1 VLIGRDAEIAQIGLL
16 LEDARQGTS
25 GALVLRGEAGIGK
38 TTLLDEAVVRAA
50 GFRVLR
56 AVGVESEEEIAFAGL
71 QQLLRPVM
79 PLLSEVPAHQAHALA
94 IALTLDDGPPP
105 ERLLVSAGALSLF
118 AAASEERPL
127 LCVVDDAHWLDDAS
141 AGTLT
146 FVARRLQVESIAMLF
161 AAREPE
167 RAMFETV
174 GLADLRVGGLDAEAA
189 TTLVT
194 AGAPDLAPGAA
205 NQLVALTRGN
215 PLALLELPRSLEPD
229 QRAGIVPIDEPLPVG
244 REIERAFSERARL
257 LPQDTRRAL
266 LLAAAGSPADEGAV
280 WLAFEREGLGEDAVA
295 AAGSSG
301 LLVRDRL
308 EFSHPL
314 VRSAVYQAARAKD
327 RRSAH
332 ATLAATTTAPDRRA
346 WHLAA
351 ATTGPDE
358 EVASA
363 LESAADA
370 ARRRG
375 GVTAEAKALER
386 AADLTLDSEARAR
399 RLLRA
404 AFASEAAG
412 WLEAADRML
421 ADVAALTNDRVLHA
435 EAVARRSYLV
445 ADRGEF
451 ERAFALSID
460 EAAHAP
466 PHQAGH
472 ALSLGALMAL
482 THLLDID
489 AAVEIAERAWQLD
502 GAGDDG
508 DLHVLEN
515 LCRTWIL
522 AGRRD
527 DARSLVAR
535 SLGRVDAT
543 TELAV
548 NFGTD
553 LMYLEDYAR
562 AREILER
569 AVVEA
574 RQAGALGFLSYALD
588 QFAKLET
595 RAGSPRIA
603 YALELESLRI
613 NEASGPDVAVA
624 ASTAW
629 LALLEAMLG
638 RPESHSHG
646 NRALEI
652 ASGIGDVYNVVRAR
666 AALGIESLAGGDSK
680 QAVEWLEPAVASVV
694 GGGVREPNFFRLDGD
709 LVESLVR
716 LGRADDARQHLDRL
730 DRQALETGGMWARAV
745 AARCHAMLADDND
758 LQERFENALELHEHD
773 PSALEKARTQLCY
786 GERLRRARRRRE
798 ARDVL
803 RSSLETFEALETRPW
818 ADRARAEL
826 LATGE
831 HASRREPGAAERLT
845 PQELQIATHVAEG
858 LTNRDVAA
866 RLFLSPKTI
875 EFHLTAVYRKL
886 NVRSRSELIRLF
898 AVDAPERL
906 PVS

>member
-1 VLIGRDAEIAQIGLL
+1 VLVGRDAEIARIGLL
-16 LEDARQGTS
+16 LDDAVRGRS

-38 TTLLDEAVVRAA
+38 TALLDHAVAQA
-50 GFRVLR
+50 GAFRVLR

-79 PLLSEVPAHQAHALA
+79 PLLAGVPAHQARALA
-94 IALTLDDGPPP
+94 VALAVAEGSPP
-105 ERLLVSAGALSLF
+105 ERLLVAAGALSLF
-118 AAASEERPL
+118 AAAAEEQPL
-127 LCVVDDAHWLDDAS
+127 LCVIDDAHWLDEAS
-141 AGTLT
+141 AGALI
-146 FVARRLQVESIAMLF
+146 FVGRRLGAESIAMLF

-167 RAMFETV
+167 RATFQAE
-174 GLADLRVGGLDAEAA
+174 GILDLQIGGLDAAAA
-189 TTLVT
+189 TMLLKS
-194 AGAPDLAPGAA
+194 GAPDLAATAA
-205 NQLVALTRGN
+205 DQLFALTHGN
-215 PLALLELPRSLEPD
+215 PLALVELPRSLDPD
-229 QRAGIVPIDEPLPVG
+229 QRAGVVPIDEPLPVG

-257 LPQDTRRAL
+257 LPRDTRRAL
-266 LLAAAGSPADEGAV
+266 LLAAAGSPADEDAV

-295 AAGSSG
+295 LAASSG

-314 VRSAVYQAARAKD
+314 ARSAVYQGARGSD

-332 ATLAATTTAPDRRA
+332 ATLAATTTAVDRRA

-351 ATTGPDE
+351 ASVGPDE
-358 EVASA
+358 EVAAA

-386 AADLTLDSEARAR
+386 AAALTPDDETRAR

-404 AFASEAAG
+404 GFAAEAAG
-412 WLEAADRML
+412 WLDAADRML
-421 ADVAALTNDRVLHA
+421 ADVAALTHDGSLHA

-451 ERAFALSID
+451 ERAYALSID

-466 PHQAGH
+466 PQQAGR

-482 THLLDID
+482 THMLDID
-489 AAVEIAERAWQLD
+489 AAVETAERALLLD
-502 GAGDDG
+502 GAGDVI
-508 DLHVLEN
+508 DLHILEN
-515 LCRTWIL
+515 VCRTWIL

-527 DARSLVAR
+527 DAHALVAQGVEH
-535 SLGRVDAT
+535 LDAST
-543 TELAV
+543 DLAV

-562 AREILER
+562 AREVLER
-569 AVVEA
+569 AVLEA

-613 NEASGPDVAVA
+613 NEASGTDVAVA

-638 RPESHSHG
+638 RPESHGHG
-646 NRALEI
+646 ERALEI
-652 ASGIGDVYNVVRAR
+652 ASSIGDLYNVVRAR
-666 AALGIESLAGGDSK
+666 AALGVEALARGDSR

-694 GGGVREPNFFRLDGD
+694 DGGVREPNFFRLDGD

-716 LGRADDARQHLDRL
+716 LGRADDARRHLERL
-730 DRQALETGGMWARAV
+730 DRQAVETRGIWARAV
-745 AARCHAMLADDND
+745 AARCHALLADDSE
-758 LQERFENALELHEHD
+758 LHERFDAALELHEHE
-773 PSALEKARTQLCY
+773 PSALERARTQLCY

-798 ARDVL
+798 ARELL
-803 RSSLETFEALETRPW
+803 RSALDTFEGLETRPW

-831 HASRREPGAAERLT
+831 HVSRREPGAAERLT

-858 LTNRDVAA
+858 LTNRDVAE

-875 EFHLTAVYRKL
+875 EFHLTGVYRKL
-886 NVRSRSELIRLF
+886 NVRSRAELIRLF
-898 AVDAPERL
+898 AVDSPERL

>member
-16 LEDARQGTS
+16 LEDARHGTS

-38 TTLLDEAVVRAA
+38 TTLLEEAVARAD

-71 QQLLRPVM
+71 QQLVRPII
-79 PLLSEVPAHQAHALA
+79 PLLVDVPAHQARALA
-94 IALTLDDGPPP
+94 IALALDEGAPP

-118 AAASEERPL
+118 AAAAEERPL
-127 LCVVDDAHWLDDAS
+127 LCVIDDAHWLDDAS

-167 RAMFETV
+167 RAMFEAE
-174 GLADLRVGGLDAEAA
+174 GLADLRVAGLDAKAA
-189 TTLVT
+189 TMLVT

-215 PLALLELPRSLEPD
+215 PLALLELPRSLDPD
-229 QRAGIVPIDEPLPVG
+229 QRAGIVPIDEPLPVS
-244 REIERAFSERARL
+244 REIERGFSERARL
-257 LPQDTRRAL
+257 LPRDARRVVL
-266 LLAAAGSPADEGAV
+266 IAAAGSPADEDAV
-280 WLAFEREGLGEDAVA
+280 WRALDREGLGEDAVVA
-295 AAGSSG
+295 AVSVG
-301 LLVRDRL
+301 LLVRDGL

-314 VRSAVYQAARAKD
+314 ARSAVYQAARAKD

-332 ATLAATTTAPDRRA
+332 ATLAATTTAADRRA

-351 ATTGPDE
+351 ASEGMDE
-358 EVASA
+358 DVAAA

-375 GVTAEAKALER
+375 GVAAEAKALER
-386 AADLTLDSEARAR
+386 AAALTLDGETRAR

-404 AFASEAAG
+404 AFAAEAAG
-412 WLEAADRML
+412 WVEAADRML
-421 ADVAALTNDRVLHA
+421 ADVAAATRDPVLHA

-451 ERAFALSID
+451 ERAYVLSVD

-466 PHQAGH
+466 PQQAGR

-482 THLLDID
+482 THMLDID
-489 AAVEIAERAWQLD
+489 AAVETAERAWRLD
-502 GAGDDG
+502 GAGEVV

-515 LCRTWIL
+515 VCRTWIL

-527 DARSLVAR
+527 DARALVAQ
-535 SLGRVDAT
+535 SVDRVDAT
-543 TELAV
+543 TDLAV

-562 AREILER
+562 ARELLER
-569 AVVEA
+569 AVLEA
-574 RQAGALGFLSYALD
+574 RHAGAVGFLSYALD
-588 QFAKLET
+588 QLAKLET

-603 YALELESLRI
+603 YSLELESLRI
-613 NEASGPDVAVA
+613 NEAFGPDVALA
-624 ASTAW
+624 ASIAW

-638 RPESHSHG
+638 RSECIAHG
-646 NRALEI
+646 DRALKI
-652 ASGIGDVYNVVRAR
+652 ASSMGDVYNVVRAR
-666 AALGIESLAGGDSK
+666 AALGVEALARGDS
-680 QAVEWLEPAVASVV
+680 QHAVEWLEPAVASVV
-694 GGGVREPNFFRLDGD
+694 RGSVREPNFFRLDGD
-709 LVESLVR
+709 LIESLVR
-716 LGRADDARQHLDRL
+716 LGRADDARSHLERL
-730 DRQALETGGMWARAV
+730 DQQAVETGGTWARAV
-745 AARCHAMLADDND
+745 AARCRGLLANDDD
-758 LQERFENALELHEHD
+758 LQEGFETALELHEHE
-773 PSALEKARTQLCY
+773 PSALERARTQLCY
-786 GERLRRARRRRE
+786 GERLRRGRRRRD
-798 ARDVL
+798 AREVL
-803 RSSLETFEALETRPW
+803 RSSLDTFEAMETRPW
-818 ADRARAEL
+818 ADRARTEL

-831 HASRREPGAAERLT
+831 HVSRREPGAAERLT
-845 PQELQIATHVAEG
+845 PQEFQIATHVAEG

-875 EFHLTAVYRKL
+875 EFHLTGVYRKL
-886 NVRSRSELIRLF
+886 NVRSRAELIRLF
-898 AVDAPERL
+898 AVDAPARL

>member
-1 VLIGRDAEIAQIGLL
+1 MLVGRDAEIARIGLL
-16 LEDARQGTS
+16 LDDALRARSGT
-25 GALVLRGEAGIGK
+25 LVLRGEAGIGK
-38 TTLLDEAVVRAA
+38 TTLLDHAVAHA
-50 GFRVLR
+50 GAFRVLR

-71 QQLLRPVM
+71 QQLLRPVI
-79 PLLSEVPAHQAHALA
+79 PLLGDVPAHQARALA
-94 IALTLDDGPPP
+94 VALALDEGAPP
-105 ERLLVSAGALSLF
+105 ERVLVAAGTLSLF
-118 AAASEERPL
+118 AAAAEERPL

-141 AGTLT
+141 AGALI
-146 FVARRLQVESIAMLF
+146 FVARRLGAESVAMLF

-167 RAMFETV
+167 WATFQAE
-174 GLADLRVGGLDAEAA
+174 GLPDLQIGGLDAKAA
-189 TTLVT
+189 TMLLNSE
-194 AGAPDLAPGAA
+194 APDLAPGAA
-205 NQLVALTRGN
+205 DQLFALTRGN
-215 PLALLELPRSLEPD
+215 PLALLELPRSLDPD
-229 QRAGIVPIDEPLPVG
+229 QRAGIVPVDEPLPVG

-257 LPQDTRRAL
+257 LPRDTRRAL
-266 LLAAAGSPADEGAV
+266 LIAAAGSPADEDAV
-280 WLAFEREGLGEDAVA
+280 WLAFEREGLGKDALALA
-295 AAGSSG
+295 ASSG

-314 VRSAVYQAARAKD
+314 ARSAVYQAARGSD

-332 ATLAATTTAPDRRA
+332 ATLAATTTAVDRRA

-351 ATTGPDE
+351 ASVGPDE
-358 EVASA
+358 EVAAA

-386 AADLTLDSEARAR
+386 AAALTPDDETRAR

-404 AFASEAAG
+404 AFAAEAAG

-421 ADVAALTNDRVLHA
+421 ADVAALTQDLTLHA

-451 ERAFALSID
+451 ERAFALSTD
-460 EAAHAP
+460 EAAQAP
-466 PHQAGH
+466 PQQAGR

-502 GAGDDG
+502 GEGDDA

-522 AGRRD
+522 AGRCD
-527 DARSLVAR
+527 DACALVVR

-562 AREILER
+562 AREVLER
-569 AVVEA
+569 AVLEA
-574 RQAGALGFLSYALD
+574 RQMGAVGFLSYALD
-588 QFAKLET
+588 QLAKLET
-595 RAGSPRIA
+595 RAGSPRTA
-603 YALELESLRI
+603 YSLELDSLRL
-613 NEASGPDVAVA
+613 NEAFGPDVALA
-624 ASTAW
+624 ASIAW

-638 RPESHSHG
+638 RPESRGHG
-646 NRALEI
+646 ERALQL
-652 ASGIGDVYNVVRAR
+652 ASSIGDVYNVVRAR
-666 AALGIESLAGGDSK
+666 AALGADALARGDSR
-680 QAVEWLEPAVASVV
+680 QAAEWLEPAVASVV

-709 LVESLVR
+709 LIESLVR
-716 LGRADDARQHLDRL
+716 LGRADDARSHLERL
-730 DRQALETGGMWARAV
+730 DRQGAETGGNWARAV
-745 AARCHAMLADDND
+745 AARCHALLADDD
-758 LQERFENALELHEHD
+758 ELAERFEQALELHEHD
-773 PSALEKARTQLCY
+773 PSAFERARSQLCY
-786 GERLRRARRRRE
+786 GERLRRTRRRRE
-798 ARDVL
+798 ARELL
-803 RSSLETFEALETRPW
+803 RASLETFEALETRPW

-831 HASRREPGAAERLT
+831 HVSRRDPSTAERLT

-858 LTNRDVAA
+858 LTNRDVAE

-875 EFHLTAVYRKL
+875 EFHLTGVYRKL
-886 NVRSRSELIRLF
+886 NVRSRAELIRLF
-898 AVDAPERL
+898 AVDDPARL
-906 PVS
+906 TVS